1 MNSVYIYCIIFLRNL
16 KLGCSVRRGPCSFFY
31 SFLDTSGFLA
41 RVGYRGAMAAGKAA
55 AETKGRVA
63 KDTFPVSLP
72 GAGVWILP
80 GVGVD
85 GAVTDAG
92 GDRD

>member
-1 MNSVYIYCIIFLRNL
+1 MIFLKIL

-31 SFLDTSGFLA
+31 SFLDASGFLA
-41 RVGYRGAMAAGKAA
+41 RVGYRGAMAAGNAA
-55 AETKGRVA
+55 ARTAGASEIKGRVA
-63 KDTFPVSLP
+63 KDTFLVSLP

-80 GVGVD
+80 GVGVE